1 MAVTHSVL
9 NDIAERQ
16 HEAVQM
22 HMVNTDVAA
31 SVKTKSELT
40 VGTQSSKHQ
49 LTNLAGSLMS

>member
-49 LTNLAGSLMS
+49 LTNLLHPP